1 MQEKVS
7 ISFFASIGG
16 VVVTLLTAAV
26 MHAIW
31 GLDLAGLGW
40 AGRTL
45 CIVVLLVLQISGFA
59 AGISER
65 GTTLGKTGL
74 VASIVVIIAA
84 AAGFI
89 LFIWSPL
96 GLHTL
101 ILVLIPVPT
110 ILMGVFAGVTA
121 VRLQKKP
128 SLKIWMALLILW
140 IMPLV
145 WCEVL
150 ISIPAIIGI
159 FKSGCDYEQL
169 LRWGMGIATILFG
182 PWATLAAK
190 VVNWPNAGEFFSLPA
205 AMILTIIL
213 TGLAAVAIGVRNR
226 AIRGLAVIAFA
237 SFIFVWALVGIGQLL
252 NCTE

>member
-45 CIVVLLVLQISGFA
+45 CLTLLLVFQIGGVVV
-59 AGISER
+59 GISER
-65 GTTLGKTGL
+65 GSNCGRIGL
-74 VASIVVIIAA
+74 LLSIIFIIAIVT
-84 AAGFI
+84 GFI
-89 LFIWSPL
+89 LFIWH
-96 GLHTL
+96 GL
-101 ILVLIPVPT
+101 ILVLIPAPA

-121 VRLQKKP
+121 IRLQRKP
-128 SLKIWMALLILW
+128 SLKVWKALMILW
-140 IMPLV
+140 ITPSV
-145 WCEVL
+145 WCAVL

-169 LRWGMGIATILFG
+169 LRSGTGIVSILFG

-190 VVNWPNAGEFFSLPA
+190 IVDWPNAGEFFSLPA
-205 AMILTIIL
+205 AVILTIIL
-213 TGLAAVAIGVRNR
+213 MGLAAAAMGIRNC
-226 AIRGLAVIAFA
+226 AIRGIAVIGFA
-237 SFIFVWALVGIGQLL
+237 SFILIWAIVGIGQLL
-252 NCTE
+252 NCAE